1 MWVPPEDKDPIL
13 LMAPTRKSVALFG
26 AVNLRDGKLVTHF
39 EKKFNAMTFRDFLT
53 ILLRHRRRMRKIV
66 ILLDN
71 ARYHHAVMLRPFL
84 KNHRDRLALEF
95 LPAYSPELNPIERVW
110 KLTRK
115 LCTHN
120 TYFEK
125 LETLIDAVASE
136 HTIWNVPN
144 ETLRKLCCII

>member
-13 LMAPTRKSVALFG
+13 RMAPTRKSVALFG
-26 AVNLRDGKLVTHF
+26 AVNLRDGRLVTHF
-39 EKKFNAMTFRDFLT
+39 EKKFNAMTFRDFLA
-53 ILLRHRRRMRKIV
+53 ILLLHRQRTRKIV
-66 ILLDN
+66 LLLYN
-71 ARYHHAVMLRPFL
+71 AKYHHAVILRPFL
-84 KNHRDRLALEF
+84 KDHRNRLAFQF

-125 LETLIDAVASE
+125 LETLTDAVAGQ
-136 HTIWNVPN
+136 HAIWTVPN